1 MSAAGTATDD
11 QQLKAQQNEVID
23 HLNEEHEDLI
33 ELEDS
38 DYPIIFT
45 DKRGIAMIAFVAVGL
60 AFGLNQV
67 YPFIYENKSLHEFI
81 PISKFNS
88 TEGDPSSN

>member
-11 QQLKAQQNEVID
+11 QLQNIQYKEDIGHLKEN
-23 HLNEEHEDLI
+23 HEDLI
-33 ELEDS
+33 EVEES

-45 DKRGIAMIAFVAVGL
+45 DKKGIALISFVALGL

-67 YPFIYENKSLHEFI
+67 YPFIFEQG
-81 PISKFNS
+81 P
-88 TEGDPSSN
+88 

>member
-11 QQLKAQQNEVID
+11 QLQYIQYKEDIGHLKEN
-23 HLNEEHEDLI
+23 HEDLI
-33 ELEDS
+33 EVEES

-45 DKRGIAMIAFVAVGL
+45 DKKGIALISFVALGL

-67 YPFIYENKSLHEFI
+67 YPFIFE
-81 PISKFNS
+81 
-88 TEGDPSSN
+88 